1 MFMFVCVL
9 GISEA
14 QSSQQITA
22 IIYTFLSW
30 PMLAHT
36 HTQTQT
42 PTHAHTHLHTN
53 THTHIF
59 QGFFRIEMCDVISG
73 EKLSLHGE
81 MLVWGVG
88 GWVGDHTDDS
98 RLFCSVYSLDL
109 SFFFK
114 YNFWLIDKHRH
125 FSWFGVSDD
134 PAQILYRDNHPSGCT
149 PVGLWIEN
157 QTCFCSCQISRL
169 DDFEVRL
176 QIFDLKCWLQFIKQK
191 TVRSTERGEKRR
203 EEFKKK
209 KISTHLFWI
218 LFHRLTHTS
227 WRN

>member
-1 MFMFVCVL
+1 MGKCWCE
-9 GISEA
+9 G
-14 QSSQQITA
+14 
-22 IIYTFLSW
+22 W
-30 PMLAHT
+30 
-36 HTQTQT
+36 
-42 PTHAHTHLHTN
+42 
-53 THTHIF
+53 
-59 QGFFRIEMCDVISG
+59 
-73 EKLSLHGE
+73 
-81 MLVWGVG
+81 VG

>member
-1 MFMFVCVL
+1 MFVCVL

-30 PMLAHT
+30 PMLVNT

-88 GWVGDHTDDS
+88 GWGITLMIPDS
-98 RLFCSVYSLDL
+98 FVQFTLWISP
-109 SFFFK
+109 FFK

-191 TVRSTERGEKRR
+191 TVRSTERGKKEERNLKR
-203 EEFKKK
+203 K

-227 WRN
+227 WHN

>member
-1 MFMFVCVL
+1 MCVRVYVCVCF
-9 GISEA
+9 GYQWSSE
-14 QSSQQITA
+14 
-22 IIYTFLSW
+22 LSTNHCYYLYLSI
-30 PMLAHT
+30 LAHVGQHSHPDADT
-36 HTQTQT
+36 HTCT
-42 PTHAHTHLHTN
+42 HTHLHAN

-88 GWVGDHTDDS
+88 GGSHWWFPTL
-98 RLFCSVYSLDL
+98 LFSLL
-109 SFFFK
+109 FGSLLFFK

-169 DDFEVRL
+169 DDFEFRL

-191 TVRSTERGEKRR
+191 TVRSTERGKKEERNLKRKKSLHTYS
-203 EEFKKK
+203 EFY
-209 KISTHLFWI
+209 STD
-218 LFHRLTHTS
+218 
-227 WRN
+227 